1 MPLLFKRGDVLSVEC
16 DALVVPINNSMSART
31 IDCGVF
37 EKVCSLAN
45 SGLTKELVKS
55 GGCETGKAKIF
66 DSFGLDCKHLIFTAG
81 PRWKGG
87 DYNETEF
94 LRSCYKES
102 FALALSSGCGSVA
115 FPIISS
121 GNYGMDKDIA
131 IRIAIST
138 LKKLVAEND
147 ITVYLTF
154 YDDEAYLM
162 GEKIIPKA
170 LGRRIEG
177 VFYDIVEYFGAP
189 VRASIEPKKEAKREK
204 QEIVDSCMRS
214 ASFVPSPR
222 DKSKDSKAGFIAYSY
237 DFPLS
242 IEDDID
248 KQLEERDESFSD
260 MIVRKLNE
268 KDMKNSECYKRA
280 NVTKQLFSKIIS
292 NAQYKTTKPTA
303 LAFAVALKLDFN
315 ETEELLRK
323 AGYAFSKN
331 YPFDVIVEYFI
342 RRKQYDIFLI
352 NEVLFKYDQPLLG
365 SK

>member
-1 MPLLFKRGDVLSVEC
+1 MPLLFKRGDVLSIEC
-16 DALVVPINNSMSART
+16 DAIVVPTNNSMSVRT
-31 IDCGVF
+31 DDNGVF
-37 EKVCSLAN
+37 SKVCSLAN
-45 SGLTKELVKS
+45 RELEKELAKS
-55 GGCETGKAKIF
+55 GGCEMGKAKIF

-102 FALALSSGCGSVA
+102 FALALSSKCESVA

-121 GNYGMDKDIA
+121 GNYGMSKDTA

-138 LKKLVAEND
+138 IKKLVAEND
-147 ITVYLTF
+147 LTVYLTF
-154 YDDEAYLM
+154 YDDEAYLV
-162 GEKIIPKA
+162 GEKVIPKA
-170 LGRRIEG
+170 LERIIEG
-177 VFYDIVEYFGAP
+177 DLYDEVEYFGAP
-189 VRASIEPKKEAKREK
+189 VCASIERKKDAKRERQK
-204 QEIVDSCMRS
+204 IANSCVLS
-214 ASFVPSPR
+214 APFVPSPR
-222 DKSKDSKAGFIAYSY
+222 DKSKYSKAGFIAY
-237 DFPLS
+237 DIAPPFLEED
-242 IEDDID
+242 IEQ
-248 KQLEERDESFSD
+248 KLKERDESFSD

-303 LAFAVALKLDFN
+303 LAFAVALKLDIN

-323 AGYAFSKN
+323 AGYALSSS
-331 YPFDVIVEYFI
+331 YDFDVIVEYFI
-342 RRKQYDIFLI
+342 RRKQYDIFII

>member
-1 MPLLFKRGDVLSVEC
+1 MPLLFKRGDVLSIEC
-16 DALVVPINNSMSART
+16 DAIVVPINNSMSVRT
-31 IDCGVF
+31 DDNGVF
-37 EKVCSLAN
+37 SKVCSLAN
-45 SGLTKELVKS
+45 RELEKELAKS

-121 GNYGMDKDIA
+121 GNYGMSKDIA

-147 ITVYLTF
+147 LTVYLTF

-170 LGRRIEG
+170 LERIIEG
-177 VFYDIVEYFGAP
+177 DLYYDVRYFGAP
-189 VRASIEPKKEAKREK
+189 VRASIEPKKEAKKELK
-204 QEIVDSCMRS
+204 KAEDVSFSQS
-214 ASFVPSPR
+214 ALSRPR
-222 DKSKDSKAGFIAYSY
+222 DKSKYPKAGFIAY
-237 DFPLS
+237 D
-242 IEDDID
+242 IELPFSEEDIEQ
-248 KQLEERDESFSD
+248 KLKERDESFSD

-303 LAFAVALKLDFN
+303 LAFAVALKLDIN

-323 AGYAFSKN
+323 AGYALSSS
-331 YPFDVIVEYFI
+331 YDFDVIVEYFI
-342 RRKQYDIFLI
+342 RRKQYDIFII